1 MRSEITRGGKWVR
14 PSFDYRSHA
23 GAAPTDEASCQLLGS
38 LRNLQESYN
47 ADFLFALGEITA
59 TLKRI
64 DRRLA
69 TKIKIRGHK

>member
-1 MRSEITRGGKWVR
+1 MRSEITRGGKSVR
-14 PSFDYRSHA
+14 PSFNYVQYDDA
-23 GAAPTDEASCQLLGS
+23 TPTAEATCQMLGS

-47 ADFLFALGEITA
+47 ADFLCALGEIAA